1 MAFFHPNA
9 KNVPVEA
16 TFHPNPHSDSYITRK
31 ELYRCF
37 PENKQDKGPGDII
50 RFHVSTP
57 NRLVDTRSI
66 AFFFDLSMSNEDV
79 SRIAEFHFTP
89 DTLIKSLQVSF
100 NNSHTVEFLEEYH
113 RMFNVFK
120 PYISD
125 IAILADDTH
134 RAALI
139 GANWNELGQT
149 KQICLK
155 FEMSGVLGIN
165 KYLPMD
171 FLGTLDLELRLAS
184 SVEQNGDMFTIS
196 KPYLTMDTYHPSPD
210 YFAALS
216 SIVQQQGLVL
226 EYPSFSHFS
235 RILNSTR
242 DEIILTRNVRSAKG
256 IFVIVTKE
264 GHNNKLRGPKIRN
277 NHGTTNPGTG
287 SYRISING
295 KFETHQPI
303 GLTPVTDVEH
313 YYETLKAFDLHG
325 LDRDNLHYPY
335 SGEVI
340 AYNLE
345 KSSLMSGQN
354 IQEIRLEFLNQD
366 AQPRQYHVFIYY
378 DQQALIA
385 AGRQFMTQY

>member
-16 TFHPNPHSDSYITRK
+16 TFHPNPHSDSYITQK

-66 AFFFDLSMSNEDV
+66 AFFFNLNMTNQNE
-79 SRIAEFHFTP
+79 SRGEASFHYTA

-113 RMFNVFK
+113 RMFNIFK
-120 PYISD
+120 PYISEID
-125 IAILADDTH
+125 ESTH
-134 RAALI
+134 RSALL
-139 GANWNELGQT
+139 GGVWNTLGTT

-171 FLGTLDLELRLAS
+171 FLGTLDLEIRLAS
-184 SVEQNGDMFTIS
+184 SAEQNGDMFTIS
-196 KPYLTMDTYHPSPD
+196 NPYLTMDTYHPSPD

-256 IFVIVTKE
+256 IFVLVTKE
-264 GHNNKLRGPKIRN
+264 EDNNKLRGPRIRN
-277 NHGTTNPGTG
+277 NRGTTNPGTD

-303 GLTPVTDVEH
+303 GLKPGTDVEH

-325 LDRDNLHYPY
+325 LDRELLHYPY

-354 IQEIRLEFLNQD
+354 IREIRLEFLNQD
-366 AQPRQYHVFIYY
+366 PQPRQYHVFIYF

>member
-1 MAFFHPNA
+1 
-9 KNVPVEA
+9 
-16 TFHPNPHSDSYITRK
+16 
-31 ELYRCF
+31 
-37 PENKQDKGPGDII
+37 
-50 RFHVSTP
+50 
-57 NRLVDTRSI
+57 
-66 AFFFDLSMSNEDV
+66 
-79 SRIAEFHFTP
+79 
-89 DTLIKSLQVSF
+89 
-100 NNSHTVEFLEEYH
+100 
-113 RMFNVFK
+113 
-120 PYISD
+120 
-125 IAILADDTH
+125 
-134 RAALI
+134 
-139 GANWNELGQT
+139 
-149 KQICLK
+149 
-155 FEMSGVLGIN
+155 
-165 KYLPMD
+165 
-171 FLGTLDLELRLAS
+171 
-184 SVEQNGDMFTIS
+184 
-196 KPYLTMDTYHPSPD
+196 MDTYHPSPD

-256 IFVIVTKE
+256 IFVLVTKE
-264 GHNNKLRGPKIRN
+264 EDNNKLRGPKIRN
-277 NHGTTNPGTG
+277 NYGTDNPGTG

-303 GLTPVTDVEH
+303 GLKPGTDVEH

-325 LDRDNLHYPY
+325 LDRDILHYSY

-366 AQPRQYHVFIYY
+366 SQPRQYHVFIYY

>member
-16 TFHPNPHSDSYITRK
+16 TFHPNPHSDSYITQK

-66 AFFFDLSMSNEDV
+66 AFFFHLNMTNQNE
-79 SRIAEFHFTP
+79 SRGEASFHYTA

-113 RMFNVFK
+113 RMFNIFK
-120 PYISD
+120 PYISEID
-125 IAILADDTH
+125 ESSH
-134 RAALI
+134 RSALL
-139 GANWNELGQT
+139 GGVWNTLGTT

-171 FLGTLDLELRLAS
+171 FLGTLDLEIRLAS
-184 SVEQNGDMFTIS
+184 SAEQNGDMFTIS
-196 KPYLTMDTYHPSPD
+196 NPYLTMDTYHPSPD
-210 YFAALS
+210 YFSALS

-256 IFVIVTKE
+256 IFVLVTKE
-264 GHNNKLRGPKIRN
+264 EDNNKLRGPRIRN
-277 NHGTTNPGTG
+277 NRGTTNPGTD

-303 GLTPVTDVEH
+303 GLKPGTDVEH

-325 LDRDNLHYPY
+325 LDRELLHYPY

-354 IQEIRLEFLNQD
+354 IREIRLEFLNQD
-366 AQPRQYHVFIYY
+366 PQPRQYHVFIYF